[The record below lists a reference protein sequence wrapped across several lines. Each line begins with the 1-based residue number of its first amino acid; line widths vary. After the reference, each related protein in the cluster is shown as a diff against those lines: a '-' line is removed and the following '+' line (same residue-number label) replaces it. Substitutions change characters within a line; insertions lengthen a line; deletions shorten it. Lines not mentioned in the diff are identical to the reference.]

1 MSSVCQSHTG
11 KCAIR
16 STTSAMVAFTGFVV
30 PASVV
35 VPTSVV
41 IAEAAAA
48 AEAFLSWFNDRP
60 EASKPNE
67 SDRSRPSSAVP
78 ESNALWVRRTA
89 LAKSDLNASVS
100 TSVSTVS
107 CAAGRNAMMPRFP
120 LFTSWSVSCT
130 ASCCRTASE
139 SRACTA
145 RRASA
150 SESNS
155 VVCIHAHSNPPAN
168 DNVMTTASTIDVTR
182 RPARPSC
189 IPTEISVGTPACRD
203 CTPSISAR
211 SSTLGDDLEADR
223 AHT

>member
-1 MSSVCQSHTG
+1 
-11 KCAIR
+11 
-16 STTSAMVAFTGFVV
+16 MVAFTGFVV

-107 CAAGRNAMMPRFP
+107 CAAGRNAMMLRFP

-130 ASCCRTASE
+130 ASC
-139 SRACTA
+139 
-145 RRASA
+145 
-150 SESNS
+150 
-155 VVCIHAHSNPPAN
+155 
-168 DNVMTTASTIDVTR
+168 
-182 RPARPSC
+182 
-189 IPTEISVGTPACRD
+189 
-203 CTPSISAR
+203 
-211 SSTLGDDLEADR
+211 
-223 AHT
+223 